1 MHRNRN
7 RKAAMKMWWIWNRRN
22 DPPPPP
28 SPPSQSSSSSS
39 CAVQM
44 FKCTKCCSYS
54 IIINPFNLPFHY
66 LINNIRIHSNWKLR
80 WWLCGGRVCVSK
92 KTNIFTAARRSKRR
106 LNEKNKI
113 LSYSWSVIAYF
124 LIIQF
129 ESYDNLANLISI
141 FVLLLLLSLF
151 VILKTY
157 VCAAGAGT
165 AFIDRKFNGAESWL
179 CFTSHT
185 FTFRWGITK

>member
-1 MHRNRN
+1 MCVEEDEH
-7 RKAAMKMWWIWNRRN
+7 
-22 DPPPPP
+22 
-28 SPPSQSSSSSS
+28 
-39 CAVQM
+39 
-44 FKCTKCCSYS
+44 
-54 IIINPFNLPFHY
+54 FH
-66 LINNIRIHSNWKLR
+66 S
-80 WWLCGGRVCVSK
+80 GQ
-92 KTNIFTAARRSKRR
+92 TTKRR

-151 VILKTY
+151 VKTY

-165 AFIDRKFNGAESWL
+165 AFIDRKFNGAES
-179 CFTSHT
+179 
-185 FTFRWGITK
+185 